1 MNHPTPL
8 PTDYLDYPLRRHGM
22 DHDRYDWSMLPQR
35 PPVAWPGGAR
45 IALWVSVS
53 LQWFPL
59 NMKGQPFKPPG
70 AMQTAYPDLRHYT
83 LRDYGNR
90 VGIHR
95 VMQALARHGIR
106 ASAPC
111 NAAVARRYPSLI
123 KACLDQGWELLGH
136 GLDMDHLHHGA
147 LPVEEER
154 AWIRQSLDILQE
166 ATGAP
171 VRGWLSPAKSQSHAT
186 LDLLAEA
193 GLDYVCDWVND
204 DMPYPVR
211 TVSTLQGG
219 VGPSPAHYQH
229 APGQGVLEGSGSAGS
244 TGSTGDASGLT
255 AGRGLVAMPHPIDI
269 DDHTILV
276 QNHHTEDDFRDALID
291 QFDGLYREASAGNG
305 RIMALSLH
313 PWAIGQP
320 YRIGALEEALAHIMR
335 HPGVWA
341 ATGSEILDAWKAGG
355 GAG

>member
-8 PTDYLDYPLRRHGM
+8 PADYLDYPLRRHGM

-35 PPVAWPGGAR
+35 APVAWPGGAR

-95 VMQALARHGIR
+95 VMQALSRHGIR

-147 LPVEEER
+147 LPVEDER

-219 VGPSPAHYQH
+219 VGSSPAHYQH
-229 APGQGVLEGSGSAGS
+229 PPGPGSA
-244 TGSTGDASGLT
+244 AGLT

-320 YRIGALEEALAHIMR
+320 YRIGALEEALAHIMS
-335 HPGVWA
+335 HPGVWV
-341 ATGSEILDAWKAGG
+341 ATGAEILDAWKAGG